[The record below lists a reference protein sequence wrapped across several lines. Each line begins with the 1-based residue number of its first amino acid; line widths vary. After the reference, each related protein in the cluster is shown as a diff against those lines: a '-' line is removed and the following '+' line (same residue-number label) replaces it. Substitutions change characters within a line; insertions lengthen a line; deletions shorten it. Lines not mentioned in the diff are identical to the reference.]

1 MGKCSVWCTLSAEC
15 SEICS
20 GKEKHVEAVSKVS
33 PSCGTLQAF
42 SFVTNES
49 KTHEAVTNPALSPGS
64 CNMMEQ
70 HLSHATKAS
79 SKQPVR
85 LYLEDSMS
93 DLSKTKHPMT

>member
-42 SFVTNES
+42 SFVTN
-49 KTHEAVTNPALSPGS
+49 PALSPGS

-70 HLSHATKAS
+70 HFSHATKAS